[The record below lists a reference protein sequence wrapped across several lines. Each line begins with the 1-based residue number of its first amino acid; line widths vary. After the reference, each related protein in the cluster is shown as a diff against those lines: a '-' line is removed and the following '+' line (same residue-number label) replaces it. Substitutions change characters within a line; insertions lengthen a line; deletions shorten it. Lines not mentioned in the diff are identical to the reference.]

1 MYPTKFHLEFTC
13 KGMCKFESATFSE
26 GNMICIAFYDGELG
40 VLLGRDLKQKMLE
53 GSGGKWGTLLLEKY
67 FT

>member
-1 MYPTKFHLEFTC
+1 
-13 KGMCKFESATFSE
+13 MCKFESATFSE